1 MEEREQIGDGFAS
14 EEGCQQYYLRSLT
27 GLVMVQ
33 VMADTHVKFTLK
45 VDPVG
50 TNPFD
55 YDGYR
60 AVR

>member
-14 EEGCQQYYLRSLT
+14 SEECQRHCFRYST

-33 VMADTHVKFTLK
+33 AMVASHVRSTLM

-50 TNPFD
+50 TNPFA
-55 YDGYR
+55 YDG
-60 AVR
+60 